1 MHILCTFFINDS
13 IKIPMEC
20 TVTFYLDS
28 RRPMKNDIYIVKLRV
43 YAPALAKKKL
53 YATNIKLSEQDF
65 EKVMSKS
72 PRGNHLDIANELNKI
87 KTKAINAA
95 KDIIPFSFEKFDEA
109 LNTAPKNKTNVFDAF
124 EIAINDNKSH
134 GHLGNADNYQ
144 NSLSSIKKFIL
155 SQKKKNADILLFT
168 EITSDWLQRYD
179 EYMKNNGKSTTT
191 VSMYLRALRAIFNT
205 AITNGD
211 ISNKIYP
218 FGKEKTKYK
227 IAKVRK
233 VKKSLKQEELK
244 KLFEAT
250 GSPEQIRAKDF
261 FFFSYNCS
269 GMNFKDI
276 ANLTYNQIDGNRLKF
291 FRKKTENTTSE
302 QTEISVY
309 LTPFAHEVINK
320 YGNQNKAASSFVFN
334 IINKDMTAEQK
345 QVAIKNF
352 TRSVN
357 QGLKKL
363 AKYVGIDENIS
374 TYYARHS
381 FSTNAIKSGASMELV
396 SEQLGHAD
404 LKTTQ
409 NYFSGFEDE
418 SIEDLT
424 KKLMNF

>member
-1 MHILCTFFINDS
+1 
-13 IKIPMEC
+13 
-20 TVTFYLDS
+20 
-28 RRPMKNDIYIVKLRV
+28 
-43 YAPALAKKKL
+43 
-53 YATNIKLSEQDF
+53 
-65 EKVMSKS
+65 
-72 PRGNHLDIANELNKI
+72 
-87 KTKAINAA
+87 
-95 KDIIPFSFEKFDEA
+95 
-109 LNTAPKNKTNVFDAF
+109 
-124 EIAINDNKSH
+124 
-134 GHLGNADNYQ
+134 
-144 NSLSSIKKFIL
+144 
-155 SQKKKNADILLFT
+155 
-168 EITSDWLQRYD
+168 
-179 EYMKNNGKSTTT
+179 MKNNGKSTTT

-276 ANLTYNQIDGNRLKF
+276 ANLTYSQIDGNRLKF

-320 YGNQNKAASSFVFN
+320 YGSQNKAASSFIFN

-409 NYFSGFEDE
+409 NYFSGFEDD

>member
-1 MHILCTFFINDS
+1 
-13 IKIPMEC
+13 MEC
-20 TVTFYLDS
+20 SITLYLDI
-28 RRPMKNDIYIVKLRV
+28 RRPRKSGIYIVRIRV
-43 YAPALAKKKL
+43 YSGALARTEHYSTNVKL
-53 YATNIKLSEQDF
+53 TQAEF
-65 EKVMSKS
+65 ELCTCRNPKGKY
-72 PRGNHLDIANELNKI
+72 IAIAQTLNQLKND
-87 KTKAINAA
+87 AIEKA
-95 KDIIPFSFEKFDEA
+95 KDIIPFSFERFEEIMYE
-109 LNTAPKNKTNVFDAF
+109 TPRNKTNVFDAF

-144 NSLSSIKKFIL
+144 NSLNSIKKFVL
-155 SQKKKNADILLFT
+155 TQKKKTADILLFT
-168 EITSDWLQRYD
+168 EITPDWLQRY
-179 EYMKNNGKSTTT
+179 EEFMKNNGKSTTT

-276 ANLTYNQIDGNRLKF
+276 ANLTYSQIDGNRLKF

-320 YGNQNKAASSFVFN
+320 YGSQNKAASNFIFN

-363 AKYVGIDENIS
+363 AKYVAIDENIS

-409 NYFSGFEDE
+409 NYFSGFEDD

>member
-1 MHILCTFFINDS
+1 MYET
-13 IKIPMEC
+13 P
-20 TVTFYLDS
+20 
-28 RRPMKNDIYIVKLRV
+28 
-43 YAPALAKKKL
+43 
-53 YATNIKLSEQDF
+53 
-65 EKVMSKS
+65 
-72 PRGNHLDIANELNKI
+72 G
-87 KTKAINAA
+87 
-95 KDIIPFSFEKFDEA
+95 
-109 LNTAPKNKTNVFDAF
+109 NKTNVFDAY

-144 NSLSSIKKFIL
+144 NSLNSIKKFVL
-155 SQKKKNADILLFT
+155 TQKKKTADILLFT
-168 EITSDWLQRYD
+168 EITPDWLQRY
-179 EYMKNNGKSTTT
+179 EEFMKNNGKSTTT

-276 ANLTYNQIDGNRLKF
+276 ANLTYSQIDGNRLKF

-320 YGNQNKAASSFVFN
+320 YGSQNKAASSFIFN

-345 QVAIKNF
+345 QVAIINF

-409 NYFSGFEDE
+409 NYFSGFEDD

>member
-1 MHILCTFFINDS
+1 
-13 IKIPMEC
+13 MEC

-28 RRPMKNDIYIVKLRV
+28 RRPMKNDLYIVKLRV

-53 YATNIKLSEQDF
+53 YSTSIRLSESDF
-65 EKVMSKS
+65 EKVLSKN
-72 PRGNHLDIANELNKI
+72 PKGRHLEIANELNTI
-87 KTKAINAA
+87 KVKAMNVA
-95 KDIIPFSFEKFDEA
+95 KNTIPFTFEQFEA
-109 LNTAPKNKTNVFDAF
+109 ELYAEPRNKANVFDAF
-124 EIAINDNKSH
+124 KYAIDDNRSH
-134 GHLGNADNYQ
+134 GRIGNADNYQ
-144 NSLSSIKKFIL
+144 NSLNSLKKFNSTL
-155 SQKKKNADILLFT
+155 KTKNNNVLLFT
-168 EITSDWLQRYD
+168 EITPDWLQRY
-179 EYMKNNGKSTTT
+179 EEFMKNNGKSTTT

-233 VKKSLKQEELK
+233 VKKSLKQDELK
-244 KLFEAT
+244 KLFEAE
-250 GSPEQIRAKDF
+250 GSPERTRAKDF

-276 ANLTYNQIDGNRLKF
+276 ANLKYNQIDGNRLKF
-291 FRKKTENTTSE
+291 FRKKTESTTSE

-309 LTPFAHEVINK
+309 LTAFAHDVIKK
-320 YGNQNKAASSFVFN
+320 YGNPDLKPNSFVFN
-334 IINKDMTAEQK
+334 IINENMTAEQK

-363 AKYVGIDENIS
+363 AKVVGIDENIS

-409 NYFSGFEDE
+409 NYFSGFEDD

>member
-1 MHILCTFFINDS
+1 MDCS
-13 IKIPMEC
+13 ITI
-20 TVTFYLDS
+20 YLDQRIKRNS
-28 RRPMKNDIYIVKLRV
+28 GIYIVKLRV
-43 YAPALAKKKL
+43 LSPSLGVTKMYSTNYKLSVEEFDNARSKKPKGKFIELSIELNKLLARANEV
-53 YATNIKLSEQDF
+53 ATNI
-65 EKVMSKS
+65 
-72 PRGNHLDIANELNKI
+72 
-87 KTKAINAA
+87 T
-95 KDIIPFSFEKFDEA
+95 PFSFEKFEKEMFF
-109 LNTAPKNKTNVFDAF
+109 APRNKADVFDAYQC
-124 EIAINDNKSH
+124 AIEENLSH
-134 GHLGNADNYQ
+134 GRIGNADNYK
-144 NSLSSIKKFIL
+144 NSISSIRNFVL
-155 SQKKKNADILLFT
+155 TQKKNNPDTLLFT
-168 EITSDWLQRYD
+168 EISPEWLQKY
-179 EYMKNNGKSTTT
+179 EEFMKFNGKSTTT
-191 VSMYLRALRAIFNT
+191 ISMYLRALRAIFNS
-205 AITNGD
+205 AIANGD

-227 IAKVRK
+227 IAKVSK
-233 VKKSLKQEELK
+233 VKKALKQTELK

-276 ANLTYNQIDGNRLKF
+276 ANLTYGQIDGDRLKF
-291 FRKKTENTTSE
+291 FRKKTENTSSV

-320 YGNQNKAASSFVFN
+320 YGNQTKAANSFVFN
-334 IINKDMTAEQK
+334 IINRDMTAEQK

-363 AKYVGIDENIS
+363 AKYIGIDENIS

-409 NYFSGFEDE
+409 NYFSGFEDD

>member
-1 MHILCTFFINDS
+1 MYTMDCS
-13 IKIPMEC
+13 ITI
-20 TVTFYLDS
+20 YLDQRIKRNS
-28 RRPMKNDIYIVKLRV
+28 GIYIVKLRV
-43 YAPALAKKKL
+43 LSPILGVTKMYSTNYKL
-53 YATNIKLSEQDF
+53 TPEEFENARSRKPKGKFIELS
-65 EKVMSKS
+65 
-72 PRGNHLDIANELNKI
+72 IELNKLLSR
-87 KTKAINAA
+87 ACEVAES
-95 KDIIPFSFEKFDEA
+95 IIPFSFEKFEA
-109 LNTAPKNKTNVFDAF
+109 EMFAEPRNKANVFDAF

-134 GHLGNADNYQ
+134 GHIGNADNYQ
-144 NSLSSIKKFIL
+144 NSLNSFKKFTQT
-155 SQKKKNADILLFT
+155 QKKINSDILLFT
-168 EITSDWLQRYD
+168 EITPDWLQRYD
-179 EYMKNNGKSTTT
+179 EYMKTNSKSTTT

-205 AITNGD
+205 AISNGD

-244 KLFEAT
+244 KLFEAE
-250 GSPEQIRAKDF
+250 GSHERIRAKDF

-276 ANLTYNQIDGNRLKF
+276 ANLKYSQIDGDRLKF
-291 FRKKTENTTSE
+291 FRKKTESTTSE

-309 LTPFAHEVINK
+309 LTPFAHDVIRK
-320 YGNQNKAASSFVFN
+320 YGNPVNTPNSYIFN
-334 IINKDMTAEQK
+334 IINDDMTAEQK

-363 AKYVGIDENIS
+363 AKVVGIDENIS

-418 SIEDLT
+418 SIEELT

>member
-1 MHILCTFFINDS
+1 MDCS
-13 IKIPMEC
+13 ITIYHDQRIKRN
-20 TVTFYLDS
+20 S
-28 RRPMKNDIYIVKLRV
+28 GIYIVKLRV
-43 YAPALAKKKL
+43 LSPSLGVTKMYS
-53 YATNIKLSEQDF
+53 TNYKMTPEDF
-65 EKVMSKS
+65 ELARSNKPKGKYIQLS
-72 PRGNHLDIANELNKI
+72 IELNKLLSR
-87 KTKAINAA
+87 ACEVAES
-95 KDIIPFSFEKFDEA
+95 IIPFSFEKFEKEMFSE
-109 LNTAPKNKTNVFDAF
+109 PRNKANVFDAF
-124 EIAINDNKSH
+124 KYAIDDNRSH
-134 GHLGNADNYQ
+134 GRIGNADNYQ
-144 NSLSSIKKFIL
+144 NSLNSLKKFNSTL
-155 SQKKKNADILLFT
+155 KTKNNNVLLFT
-168 EITSDWLQRYD
+168 EITPDWLQRY
-179 EYMKNNGKSTTT
+179 EEFMKNNGKSTTT

-233 VKKSLKQEELK
+233 VKKSLKQDELK
-244 KLFEAT
+244 KLFEAE
-250 GSPEQIRAKDF
+250 GSPERTRAKDF

-276 ANLTYNQIDGNRLKF
+276 ANLKYNLIDGNRLKF
-291 FRKKTENTTSE
+291 FRKKTESTTSE

-309 LTPFAHEVINK
+309 LTAFAHDVIKK
-320 YGNQNKAASSFVFN
+320 YGNPDLKPNSFVFN
-334 IINKDMTAEQK
+334 IINENMTAEQK

-363 AKYVGIDENIS
+363 AKVVGIDENIS

-409 NYFSGFEDE
+409 NYFSGFEDD

>member
-1 MHILCTFFINDS
+1 MDCS
-13 IKIPMEC
+13 ITIYHDQRIKRN
-20 TVTFYLDS
+20 S
-28 RRPMKNDIYIVKLRV
+28 GIYIVKLRV
-43 YAPALAKKKL
+43 LSPSLGVTKMYS
-53 YATNIKLSEQDF
+53 TNYKMTPEDF
-65 EKVMSKS
+65 ELARSNKPKGKYIQLS
-72 PRGNHLDIANELNKI
+72 IELNKLLSR
-87 KTKAINAA
+87 ACEVAES
-95 KDIIPFSFEKFDEA
+95 IIPFSFEKFEKEMFSE
-109 LNTAPKNKTNVFDAF
+109 PRNKANVFDAF
-124 EIAINDNKSH
+124 KYAIDDNRSH
-134 GHLGNADNYQ
+134 GRIGNADNYQ
-144 NSLSSIKKFIL
+144 NSLNSLKKFNSTL
-155 SQKKKNADILLFT
+155 KTKNSNLLLFT
-168 EITSDWLQRYD
+168 EITPDWLQRYE
-179 EYMKNNGKSTTT
+179 EYMKENGKSTTT
-191 VSMYLRALRAIFNT
+191 ISMYLRAFRAIFNT
-205 AITNGD
+205 AIENGD
-211 ISNKIYP
+211 ISDKIYP
-218 FGKEKTKYK
+218 FGKEKAKYK

-233 VKKSLKQEELK
+233 VKKALKQSELK
-244 KLFEAT
+244 KLFEST

-276 ANLTYNQIDGNRLKF
+276 ANLTYSQIDGNRLKF

-320 YGNQNKAASSFVFN
+320 YGNQNKAASSFIFN
-334 IINKDMTAEQK
+334 IINKEMTAEQK

-424 KKLMNF
+424 KKLMTF